1 MRKRFD
7 YIDALRGWAI
17 FGVIVTHVSS
27 LINYEGVLTSLT
39 GRGGLGVQLFFMIS
53 AFTIFHSLDN
63 SKGKENFPVSNFF
76 IKRLLR
82 IAPVYWLGII
92 VYSLIF
98 GLGSRGWLPGP
109 ELWHYPLHFTFTNL
123 FHPESPSSVVPGGWS
138 ISCEVIFYFLC
149 PILFALIR
157 DIKSAIYF
165 SIITVAGGIAF
176 LKLTDAYLINEMSK
190 SFGQKLSE
198 QYFYRS
204 IISQIGCFS
213 FGILFFHI
221 GKSGKLNKYLEIKSF
236 SKLLLFIG
244 AIGLV
249 IMYVLKPG
257 YHYVAGFSFLCIA
270 LSVSKRDNF
279 FIVNR
284 PIIFLGKISFSAY
297 ISHFLIIYFLKNLFF
312 IENFYTLT
320 LLTFIIVVPISF
332 LLHLYV
338 EKTFIGLGRT
348 WISRREKPV
357 VTLTAN

>member
-1 MRKRFD
+1 M
-7 YIDALRGWAI
+7 I
-17 FGVIVTHVSS
+17 VITHVGS
-27 LINYEGVLTSLT
+27 LIGYSGIFSPLI

-53 AFTIFHSLDN
+53 AFTIFYSLDN
-63 SKGKENFPVSNFF
+63 SKDKERFPVGNFF
-76 IKRLLR
+76 IKRLFR
-82 IAPVYWLGII
+82 IAPVYWLGIL
-92 VYSLIF
+92 VYTLVF
-98 GLGSRGWLPGP
+98 GLDSRGWLPGP
-109 ELWHYPLHFTFTNL
+109 ELWHYPLHITFTNL

-149 PILFALIR
+149 PFLFALIK
-157 DIKSAIYF
+157 DVKSAIYF
-165 SIITVAGGIAF
+165 SLITVAGGIVF
-176 LKLTDAYLINEMSK
+176 LKLTDAYLINEISK

-221 GKSGKLNKYLEIKSF
+221 VKSGKINRYLELVNF
-236 SKLLLFIG
+236 SRFLLFIG
-244 AIGLV
+244 AIGL
-249 IMYVLKPG
+249 IFMYVLKPG
-257 YHYVAGFSFLCIA
+257 YHYIAGFSFLCIA
-270 LSVSKRDNF
+270 LSVSKLDNF
-279 FIVNR
+279 LIVNR

-320 LLTFIIVVPISF
+320 LLTFAIVVPISF

-348 WISRREKPV
+348 WINRREKPV